1 MNHAKKDTI
10 QIVVQFLQLATL
22 IIGVAVVFMAI
33 GRKDATIDSNS
44 LEIRELRDIAADLVR
59 ATVESTSNDRSQDRQ
74 LDDLRARI
82 LLLENDR

>member
-1 MNHAKKDTI
+1 MNAKKDTI

-33 GRKDATIDSNS
+33 GRKDAVIVSNS